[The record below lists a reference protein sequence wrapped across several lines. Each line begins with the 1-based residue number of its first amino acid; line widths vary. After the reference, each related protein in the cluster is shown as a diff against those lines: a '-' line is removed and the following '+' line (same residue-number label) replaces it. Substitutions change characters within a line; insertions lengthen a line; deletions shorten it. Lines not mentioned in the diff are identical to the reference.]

1 MEARGKKLNSKCY
14 TVCFGVI
21 LVFIMHKFENL
32 RRKRVETAVKTK
44 NNDTFCRKTWKVAS
58 CFHFFC
64 FYYKTEAGTIIL
76 ETTACKASHKR
87 EYKMDQHINHNAWN
101 IFVHWC
107 CTELYRHPSTCAVQW
122 GVSVLVFVLLLLH
135 LLRLSH
141 EEHRSIN

>member
-1 MEARGKKLNSKCY
+1 MTHSAEKLGKLHP
-14 TVCFGVI
+14 
-21 LVFIMHKFENL
+21 VF
-32 RRKRVETAVKTK
+32 T
-44 NNDTFCRKTWKVAS
+44 
-58 CFHFFC
+58 
-64 FYYKTEAGTIIL
+64 FYYKTEAGTIVL

-107 CTELYRHPSTCAVQW
+107 CAELYRHPSTCAVQW

-135 LLRLSH
+135 LLRFSH